1 MAAILI
7 SSCTVTN
14 TDVGAIKIVKI
25 VTPAT
30 ADDGDT
36 IDASS
41 LFANG
46 CVTFASGATDGMVMG
61 AEVYSTTITLTG
73 STDNQARTIIAIGE

>member
-7 SSCTVTN
+7 SDCTVTN

-25 VTPAT
+25 VTPA
-30 ADDGDT
+30 ADAGDT

-46 CVTFASGATDGMVMG
+46 CITFASGATDGMVMG

-73 STDNQARTIIAIGE
+73 TTGSEARTVIAIGE